1 MPKINKKKSN
11 YLTKNGG
18 NSIDLYMGDGVSVDD
33 NVDTKIYFVIIDTT
47 GDGYSYDDVTEA
59 GKADNAVIIKELK
72 DSSVKIYSVDI
83 DEFKKMGEI
92 AMLNKKIKLANG
104 EEFVEILSSIT
115 AIKGYVS
122 VVSLGFDELKRYYLL
137 INIKEPIFAKE
148 YPGSN
153 LPNYY
158 HILESLDTLP
168 EKYYDTLE
176 EKYAALKEKY
186 KQIIKSNETPLEMK
200 CEQLEENYKIL
211 EKKNETLQLTNQ
223 ALRENEGGEFKY
235 KELQDNYNELD
246 AAYISVN
253 ADFDESLV
261 KFNKQIDDHNN
272 LIAKYNDINTKCGD
286 LEYKCKLLR
295 IKYDA
300 LKATQPNAPQVNTPQ
315 SIPSR
320 VNTQQSNATRPN
332 APRVNTPQ
340 SIPSRPNAPLVIT
353 PQSIPSRPNTQ
364 QSNTPPGPYIFP
376 FMTARNAIYLNTR
389 IKDAISVINSP
400 STQLLKGEINSL
412 EINLNAIYR
421 LGSDYNKQLPQKI
434 TEAHRLF
441 RVIGTQIPDLS
452 RYCQPHQMVELNRM
466 YNALGNDFNALVRM
480 YPSVV

>member
-1 MPKINKKKSN
+1 M
-11 YLTKNGG
+11 
-18 NSIDLYMGDGVSVDD
+18 
-33 NVDTKIYFVIIDTT
+33 
-47 GDGYSYDDVTEA
+47 
-59 GKADNAVIIKELK
+59 
-72 DSSVKIYSVDI
+72 
-83 DEFKKMGEI
+83 
-92 AMLNKKIKLANG
+92 
-104 EEFVEILSSIT
+104 
-115 AIKGYVS
+115 
-122 VVSLGFDELKRYYLL
+122 
-137 INIKEPIFAKE
+137 
-148 YPGSN
+148 
-153 LPNYY
+153 
-158 HILESLDTLP
+158 
-168 EKYYDTLE
+168 
-176 EKYAALKEKY
+176 
-186 KQIIKSNETPLEMK
+186 
-200 CEQLEENYKIL
+200 
-211 EKKNETLQLTNQ
+211 
-223 ALRENEGGEFKY
+223 
-235 KELQDNYNELD
+235 
-246 AAYISVN
+246 
-253 ADFDESLV
+253 

-421 LGSDYNKQLPQKI
+421 LGSDYN
-434 TEAHRLF
+434 
-441 RVIGTQIPDLS
+441 IGK
-452 RYCQPHQMVELNRM
+452 
-466 YNALGNDFNALVRM
+466 
-480 YPSVV
+480 